1 MNLQFESLSPQE
13 AAISNAK
20 IIITTKAESLIVNRD
35 DVLLDTELDE
45 HHAIIKSKI
54 LKNMIGCNKEFLC
67 IGIDPGQR
75 IGVSIIYCNRE
86 IDSFVES
93 SPYAVISKV
102 SNLFSK
108 INAVTKILRIGDGDR
123 DMAAKIA
130 LKILR
135 RSNDIIVEIV
145 DERKTSNSTDIGIN
159 RRGFRDR
166 SAAKLIAL
174 RKGQPFSN
182 AGED

>member
-54 LKNMIGCNKEFLC
+54 LKNVIGCKEFLC

-145 DERKTSNSTDIGIN
+145 DEHKTSNSADIGIN

-182 AGED
+182 AVED

>member
-54 LKNMIGCNKEFLC
+54 LKNMIGCNKEFLY